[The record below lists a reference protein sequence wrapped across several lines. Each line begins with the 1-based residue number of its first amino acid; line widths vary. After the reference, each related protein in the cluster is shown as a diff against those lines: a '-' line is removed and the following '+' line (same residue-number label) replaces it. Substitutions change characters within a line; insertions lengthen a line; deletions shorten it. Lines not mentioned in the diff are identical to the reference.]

1 MFDIGWQELILI
13 GIVALVAIGPKD
25 LPAAMRTL
33 ARLVSRGRAM
43 SREFQS
49 GVAEVM
55 REAELDELR
64 RKVDRAGRLD
74 LGAVVKDQIDPT
86 GTLTADFDP
95 ADFARRLKEEV
106 EAGPP
111 VRRPDPGTPDPGTPD
126 PGTPDPGT
134 PETAAAPAPAPS
146 PPATHQ
152 PDRPPATGGGDATR

>member
-49 GVAEVM
+49 GLAEVM

-74 LGAVVKDQIDPT
+74 LGAVVKDQLDPT
-86 GTLTADFDP
+86 GTLSADFDP

-111 VRRPDPGTPDPGTPD
+111 VRRPEATPSPASTDPGSTDRP
-126 PGTPDPGT
+126 
-134 PETAAAPAPAPS
+134 AAPAPS
-146 PPATHQ
+146 PPPPQ
-152 PDRPPATGGGDATR
+152 LPDRPPATGGSDATR

>member
-111 VRRPDPGTPDPGTPD
+111 VRRPEAS
-126 PGTPDPGT
+126 PDPGT